1 MTTSSAYEIQT
12 YRVEAPVSCPGWTL
26 YSSPGKKKNH
36 ACLHPSTT
44 YLCIPRQYRVIFK
57 FYINIL
63 NLCNTDTILSDIKL
77 FTPTKLAGKKGLIVK
92 FKLYTIS
99 LNTGEVK
106 YLCKL

>member
-63 NLCNTDTILSDIKL
+63 NLQHKHHTVRHKT
-77 FTPTKLAGKKGLIVK
+77 FHTHQTGRKKRV
-92 FKLYTIS
+92 
-99 LNTGEVK
+99 N
-106 YLCKL
+106 CKI